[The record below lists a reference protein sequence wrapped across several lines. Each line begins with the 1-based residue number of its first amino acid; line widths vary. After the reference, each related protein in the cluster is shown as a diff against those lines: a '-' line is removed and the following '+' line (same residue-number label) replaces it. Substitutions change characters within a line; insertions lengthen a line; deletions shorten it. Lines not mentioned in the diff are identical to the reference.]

1 MGEGGSKI
9 DQSMSNHSLAEQV
22 LALAQQSG
30 AAAAEVYTSTAQS
43 QPVVFEANRLKQLE
57 SSTSE
62 GMALRLWV
70 EGRPGL
76 AVAYGAVEPELLVA
90 KAKAIAE
97 LNPPEEIELYD
108 GPSFQGDD
116 PGHWFETTA
125 LIPWGREAIA
135 QILDRYPEVLCGLTL
150 ECDRETTLLLNSRG
164 FRGEYSSTGF
174 SASLG
179 VEWVRGE
186 DFLGIYDDLDSTG
199 ATLPNPQTL
208 LDRIFSHLTW
218 AQDHAP
224 APLGSMPVLFT
235 PKAATLLWE
244 VVEEAMSGKACLEGA
259 SPWSQRKGDGYA
271 KADRLLAPN
280 LTLRQDPHQG
290 DDYCPMDDEG
300 MATQALT
307 LINQGVFERMYCDRR
322 VGRQL
327 GQTSTGNG
335 FRSSLGRYPS
345 PGLINLIVTPGSHS
359 PAALQGMIREGLVV
373 DQILG
378 GGGDLSGDFAVN
390 VDLGYRIHHGEL
402 IGRVKDTMIAGNV
415 YTALKEN
422 VVLGNDVRWAGNY
435 ATPSVLVEGL
445 AIVGDE
451 VD

>member
-1 MGEGGSKI
+1 
-9 DQSMSNHSLAEQV
+9 MSNHSLAEQV
-22 LALAQQSG
+22 LTLAQQSG
-30 AAAAEVYTSTAQS
+30 AAAAEVYCANAQS

-97 LNPPEEIELYD
+97 LNPPEEIELYA

-116 PGHWFETTA
+116 PGHWFEPTQ
-125 LIPWGREAIA
+125 LIPWGREAIT

-164 FRGEYSSTGF
+164 FRGGYTTTGL

-199 ATLPNPQTL
+199 ATLPDPQTL
-208 LDRIFSHLTW
+208 LDRIFSHLTS

-235 PKAATLLWE
+235 PKAAPLLWE
-244 VVEEAMSGKACLEGA
+244 VVEEAISGKACLEEA
-259 SPWSQRKGDGYA
+259 SPWSKRQGDL
-271 KADRLLAPN
+271 LLAAN
-280 LTLRQDPHQG
+280 LTLHQDPHQG

-300 MATQALT
+300 MATQAIT
-307 LINQGVFERMYCDRR
+307 LINQGIFERMYCDRR

-327 GQTSTGNG
+327 GQSSTGNG
-335 FRSSLGRYPS
+335 FRTSLGRYPS
-345 PGLINLIVTPGSHS
+345 PGLINLIIAPGNQSTT
-359 PAALQGMIREGLVV
+359 ALQGMIQEGLIV

-390 VDLGYRIHHGEL
+390 VDLGYRIHRGEI

-415 YTALKEN
+415 YNALKDN
-422 VVLGNDVRWAGNY
+422 VVLGNDVRWVGSY

-445 AIVGDE
+445 SIVSDE
-451 VD
+451 G